1 MTSFA
6 EPEEDGM
13 SYFLLSFS
21 ISDAVFIADVF
32 RAISDAIE
40 IISDGKHDLIRAHE
54 RIKMFYDWTQVAERT
69 EVVHDTVVKSR
80 QTEFWER
87 RRGSFGRPA
96 PSILLMLSNRMMG
109 FFMFLEWWFPRDDMD
124 IVVRHWDRDRFAQVG
139 VPVCGSARIRLSV
152 SLLVRQSGP
161 SSCYFIALSFIS
173 LIMGAQLDAILH
185 LVRSHPCR
193 CYDPVQHWY
202 VSRLS
207 FVPSRTNA

>member
-1 MTSFA
+1 MSTRVGGVPEILPENMTSFA

-96 PSILLMLSNRMMG
+96 PSILLMLSDRMMG
-109 FFMFLEWWFPRDDMD
+109 FSCFWS
-124 IVVRHWDRDRFAQVG
+124 G
-139 VPVCGSARIRLSV
+139 GSRGTIWI
-152 SLLVRQSGP
+152 SLLGTGIVIASLRLVFLYAVQRESG
-161 SSCYFIALSFIS
+161 
-173 LIMGAQLDAILH
+173 
-185 LVRSHPCR
+185 
-193 CYDPVQHWY
+193 
-202 VSRLS
+202 
-207 FVPSRTNA
+207 